1 MSVHALHKETLAAID
16 HLLAKAGQH
25 LESEEIKTL
34 GSTCEY
40 AANKYQD
47 KTYSAK
53 EKVFAHHMDV
63 ALILCD
69 MHLDLETLQ
78 ASILAGISTMEND
91 KVDKNLATKFN
102 ENIAN
107 IVMGASKITAIRP
120 MTNLTTQAENI
131 RKMFL
136 AMSSDIRILLL
147 ILGSRLHDMR
157 IMAMPSGQ
165 QHKFA
170 RETMDIYAPLASRL
184 GIDWMKREL
193 EDKSFAH
200 LHPEEYRSI
209 KDQVDSTLMDRST
222 YVEEVKKIL
231 SRLLRKNDIND
242 FKILGRPK
250 HLYSIYRKLIV
261 QKISLEK
268 VYDKVAF
275 RIIVQSKKECY
286 EVLGLVHELWPPIAG
301 RFKDFISTPKS
312 NMYQSL
318 HTSVIGPFGNFME
331 IQIRTEE
338 MDQIAKEGV
347 AAHWAYKEG
356 KAISNKDARLFKW
369 LKQLVQSL
377 HEIKE
382 PGEFLQ
388 TVKDELGRSDI
399 YVLTPNGDIKEL
411 PLGST
416 SLDFAYAIHTEVGNK
431 CCGTKVNGRLVPL
444 RTPLQN
450 SDVVEIMTSASQQP
464 NRGWLTMVKTSRA
477 KNRIRN
483 WLRQDELNKSIE
495 LGREIAEKKLRRH
508 ELSLKKLIKTGH
520 LKEILKKAGSNS
532 LDDLLAKVGT
542 GKITTERL
550 SRILLPPELTET
562 KEESPSLLLEKKRTS
577 TKGKAD
583 AIIIDGIDNMLIN
596 ISKCCLPMPG
606 DDIIGFIT
614 AGRGVSVHKTDCPN
628 LRNSDPARLI
638 EVNWST
644 EVQAVHQAMVQ
655 VTAQDH
661 KGLLVEICNSV
672 STDDANIINIEAHT
686 NKDNLA
692 MVKFMVEVKDLKH
705 LGSILGNLRKIGGV
719 LEAGRK

>member
-1 MSVHALHKETLAAID
+1 MKDYISDKDTLESIKQ
-16 HLLAKAGQH
+16 LLTRCKQH
-25 LESEEIKTL
+25 LTPEEINTL
-34 GSTCEY
+34 GATCEY
-40 AANKYQD
+40 AASYYRD
-47 KTYSAK
+47 KTQPNQ
-53 EKVFAHHMDV
+53 EKVLSHHMSV
-63 ALILCD
+63 ALILAD

-78 ASILAGISTMEND
+78 AALLAGVAVID
-91 KVDKNLATKFN
+91 KDKTSKILSNKFN
-102 ENIAN
+102 KNVTN
-107 IVMGASKITAIRP
+107 IVMGASKITALRP
-120 MTNLTTQAENI
+120 MTNLTSQAENI

-147 ILGSRLHDMR
+147 ILGNRLHDMR
-157 IMAMPSGQ
+157 LMSMPSNQ
-165 QHKFA
+165 QRKFA
-170 RETMDIYAPLASRL
+170 SETMDIYAPLASRL
-184 GIDWMKREL
+184 GIDWLKREL
-193 EDKSFAH
+193 EDTSFCY
-200 LHPEEYRSI
+200 LHPEEYQSI
-209 KDQVDSTLMDRST
+209 KEQVDSSLMDRST

-242 FKILGRPK
+242 FQILGRPK

-261 QKISLEK
+261 QKITLEK

-286 EVLGLVHELWPPIAG
+286 TALGLVHELWPPIDG
-301 RFKDFISTPKS
+301 RFKDFISSPKS

-331 IQIRTEE
+331 IQIRTED

-356 KAISNKDARLFKW
+356 KSISNKDAKLFKW

-416 SLDFAYAIHTEVGNK
+416 SLDFAYAIHTEVGHK
-431 CCGTKVNGRLVPL
+431 CCGTKINGRLVPL

-483 WLRQDELNKSIE
+483 WLRQDELQKSIE
-495 LGREIAEKKLRRH
+495 LGREIADKNLRRH
-508 ELSLKKLIKTGH
+508 ELSLKKIIKTGH
-520 LKEILKKAGSNS
+520 LREILKKAGSNTI
-532 LDDLLAKVGT
+532 DDLLAKIGA
-542 GKITTERL
+542 GKITPERI
-550 SRILLPPELTET
+550 SQILLPPELVKVEP
-562 KEESPSLLLEKKRTS
+562 ESPPAILEKKRTI
-577 TKGKAD
+577 TKGKD
-583 AIIIDGIDNMLIN
+583 DGIIIDGIDNMLIN

-614 AGRGVSVHKTDCPN
+614 SGRGVSIHKTECPN
-628 LRNSDPARLI
+628 LRSSDPARLI
-638 EVNWST
+638 EVNWSA
-644 EVQAVHQAMVQ
+644 EDQAVHQAMVQ
-655 VTAQDH
+655 ITALDH

-672 STDDANIINIEAHT
+672 NTDDANIINIEAHT
-686 NKDNLA
+686 NKDNMAL
-692 MVKFMVEVKDLKH
+692 VNFMVEVNDLNH
-705 LGSILGNLRKIGGV
+705 LGVMLRNLGKIEGV
-719 LEAGRK
+719 LEAKRK